1 MSSQL
6 DLDQGGTFRQ
16 KKKVYLGPSVG
27 WVEVPDQTIFPITAP
42 GGYTLLRG
50 MNLVT
55 INVSQGS
62 VVIYLPSSQAAP
74 QGPQAIPNQ
83 WALIP
88 IVVVDIGGYGQS
100 NAYQIVPF
108 GSELISGTYSNASPL
123 RITSNY
129 GAYVLNPILT
139 SPGGWSLAQS

>member
-62 VVIYLPSSQAAP
+62 VVIYPVFSGRASGASGHP
-74 QGPQAIPNQ
+74 QPMGVDPNRRCRHWRLWPIQCLSNCAI
-83 WALIP
+83 
-88 IVVVDIGGYGQS
+88 
-100 NAYQIVPF
+100 
-108 GSELISGTYSNASPL
+108 
-123 RITSNY
+123 R
-129 GAYVLNPILT
+129 
-139 SPGGWSLAQS
+139 